1 MTVLEK
7 KVEKKKEETLYNVG
21 LHETDE
27 SDSIIELIDYELPQ
41 SSAKLNISITRPD
54 ITKIRG
60 VGPSVAEKLREA
72 GFNSIEHIARS
83 SVAQLS
89 SIRGIGQATAEKIV
103 EGARSLLHRKN
114 LNDFPERSQPSA
126 STPRPSTTP
135 IQEVAPIVVEPEIV
149 LEDIEEYEDFEVY
162 EEEPPTLLKESLYE
176 PEPPQEVPLSP
187 RREISLKTTNEKMS
201 REEKREI
208 LSIVA
213 SKVQG
218 LGYTIMKTVPQLKK
232 IYSLVDLITFKVISH
247 NELMDLIV
255 IVPIKIS
262 TLKGQL
268 QISNE
273 MIKYLPHDQNA
284 SDGSIYKTLLDSCFK
299 QLEQCQALLYQE
311 LRQEGHFTSYLK
323 RFHNV
328 DIGLRKTTLKR
339 NLSFDSG
346 NLQIKIVVEP
356 ILLCENEIGF
366 LEKIIPFAYLKDVN
380 LHIIH
385 TSRISDLL
393 GFLEQ
398 KYRLLETHNTKDTS
412 LVSYE
417 GAKNQLLRRIEFLSV
432 PFIGFAGVL
441 ILMLALKSFEIL
453 ALLSNFG
460 YAFFGIYVIAL
471 FYFNMRF
478 FKYKTELQ
486 QEFTTPYH
494 KRKLTF
500 DETSLVLINEEFTPE
515 MMTQFVF
522 ESIGKNNNS
531 KIVTQIEERQIR
543 ERVDRSRFESKV
555 ENEAFF
561 EKEEK
566 EEPRNGFE
574 AKYRSFLED

>member
-1 MTVLEK
+1 MTILEK
-7 KVEKKKEETLYNVG
+7 KVEKKKEETLYNVV
-21 LHETDE
+21 LHETDD

-54 ITKIRG
+54 ITKLRG

-103 EGARSLLHRKN
+103 AGATSLLHRKN
-114 LNDFPERSQPSA
+114 LNDFPERSQSSA

-135 IQEVAPIVVEPEIV
+135 IQETAPIVVEPEIV
-149 LEDIEEYEDFEVY
+149 LEDIEDFEDFEVH
-162 EEEPPTLLKESLYE
+162 EEEPPTLQKESLYE
-176 PEPPQEVPLSP
+176 PEPPQEVPLSS
-187 RREISLKTTNEKMS
+187 RREISLKTNNEKLS

-208 LSIVA
+208 TSTVA
-213 SKVQG
+213 SKVQD
-218 LGYTIMKTVPQLKK
+218 LGYTIIKTVPELKK
-232 IYSLVDLITFKVISH
+232 ISSLVDLIAFKVISH

-299 QLEQCQALLYQE
+299 QLEQCQALLYQG
-311 LRQEGHFTSYLK
+311 LRQEGHFISYLK

-356 ILLCENEIGF
+356 ILLSENEIGF

-385 TSRISDLL
+385 TSRISELL

-432 PFIGFAGVL
+432 PFIGFAGLL
-441 ILMLALKSFEIL
+441 ILMLTLKSFDIL

-486 QEFTTPYH
+486 QEFLTPYH

-500 DETSLVLINEEFTPE
+500 DETSLVLISEELTPE

-522 ESIGKNNNS
+522 ECIGKNNNS
-531 KIVTQIEERQIR
+531 KIVSQIEERQIR
-543 ERVDRSRFESKV
+543 ERVDQSRFESKV
-555 ENEAFF
+555 ENEVFF

-566 EEPRNGFE
+566 EEPKNEFE
-574 AKYRSFLED
+574 AKYSSFLED

>member
-232 IYSLVDLITFKVISH
+232 IYSLVDLIAFKVISH